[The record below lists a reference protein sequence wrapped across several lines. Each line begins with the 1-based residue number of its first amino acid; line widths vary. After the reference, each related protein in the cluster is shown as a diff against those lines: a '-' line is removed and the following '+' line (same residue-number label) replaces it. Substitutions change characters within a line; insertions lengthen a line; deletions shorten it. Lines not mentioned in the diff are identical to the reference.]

1 MRVQIQPEVKTFMER
16 NDYSVIKVTA
26 DRECVGANCSEVF
39 RYPMIDY
46 KAPKFENLEAY
57 DTFNVDGVTV
67 YFEKSLEIVPEVT
80 FVREHHLLKDKIR
93 LEGLPV
99 PPNVTHNKL

>member
-16 NDYSVIKVTA
+16 NDHNVLKVTA
-26 DRECVGANCSEVF
+26 DRECVGANCSEVY

-46 KAPKFENLEAY
+46 KAPKAERIEAY
-57 DTFNVDGVTV
+57 DTFNVDGITV

-80 FVREHHLLKDKIR
+80 FVREHHFFRDKIR

-99 PPNVTHNKL
+99 PPNVTHSKL